1 MAIKIT
7 KKEILET
14 IGNFFENYEGEIAG
28 DVTKEAIINYVTTTI
43 GQLDAKAVKAKERA
57 EKVKAEGDEIRAAI
71 EAVLTNEFKTTA
83 DIIAEVGIEDLSP
96 GKVAARMSQLIKA
109 SKATK
114 TDVKVGDKKVK
125 AYGLPTATLDEAE
138 EEPVE

>member
-1 MAIKIT
+1 MAVKIT

-28 DVTKEAIINYVTTTI
+28 NVTKEAIINYVTITI
-43 GQLDAKAVKAKERA
+43 DQLDAKAVKAKERA
-57 EKVKAEGDEIRAAI
+57 EKAKAEGDEIRAAI

-109 SKATK
+109 GKATK
-114 TDVKVGDKKVK
+114 TDVKVGDRKVK
-125 AYGLPTATLDEAE
+125 AYAIATAENTES
-138 EEPVE
+138 